1 MNSNQPPG
9 FDPGRSD
16 PERPRLQSEDMPK
29 GPAKTPTAIL
39 KGRILPLALAMLLTL
54 IGVTLFEAL
63 KQLIQPDIGIWQ
75 SHIATIVFATCIATV
90 AAYFILRHY
99 AFLRSETLN
108 EKKLREQLENQVG
121 KRQVLEARLRNLS
134 LVVEQSPNS
143 ILITDREGH
152 IEYVNPRFTEI
163 SGYSLQETI
172 GRTPALLKSGEVS
185 ASVFKNLWDAIQA
198 GKVWRGKLVNR
209 CKDGT
214 LYWDHVAI
222 SPIKN
227 AAGEITHFLSIQT
240 DITEYRKIEE
250 KLRDSDSRVRA
261 IVETAADGIITVDE
275 NGIIASFNPAAEQ
288 IFGYRGHEVIGQR
301 IDMLI
306 PTQMGAGK
314 KNHFAAYLRA
324 SQSKG
329 SRGGVEL
336 IGRRKD
342 GSTFPMEL
350 AVGEF
355 QDGVSPFFAG
365 IVKDITQRRRAE
377 IQAREHQAELAHVD
391 RLSLMGE
398 MATGLAHELNQPLT
412 SIYAY
417 SQACLRML
425 RAGNEKS
432 EKFLN
437 AVEQT
442 AQRAEQA
449 GEIIRRLRSFVRKQP
464 PHIKAIELKPVIEK
478 GLKFIEA
485 EARDRSVTIRLGV
498 AEGLPRVLG
507 DAVQLQQVLLN
518 LMRNS
523 IESLMGLPDAERVM
537 TISVREVEESE
548 VQVTVRDTG
557 QGIDKGLREKIFDAF
572 YSTKTNGM
580 GMGLAISR
588 SIIEAHG
595 GRLWATSE
603 SPRGASFHFIL
614 PVNRGDTGARE
625 MNHG

>member
-1 MNSNQPPG
+1 MSKDVSKAPT
-9 FDPGRSD
+9 
-16 PERPRLQSEDMPK
+16 
-29 GPAKTPTAIL
+29 KTP
-39 KGRILPLALAMLLTL
+39 KGRILPLILVMLLTL
-54 IGVTLFEAL
+54 FGVTLFEFL
-63 KQLIQPDIGIWQ
+63 KQFIQPDIGIWQ
-75 SHIATIVFATCIATV
+75 SHITTIVSATCVATV
-90 AAYFILRHY
+90 AAYFILRRY
-99 AFLRSETLN
+99 AFLRSESLN
-108 EKKLREQLENQVG
+108 EKKLREQLQKQVDE
-121 KRQVLEARLRNLS
+121 REVLEARLRKLS

-163 SGYSLQETI
+163 SGYSEQEAI
-172 GRTPALLKSGEVS
+172 GSTPALLKSGEIS
-185 ASVFKNLWDAIQA
+185 ASVFKNLWDTIQA
-198 GKVWRGKLVNR
+198 GKVWRGKLVNK
-209 CKDGT
+209 CKDGA

-222 SPIKN
+222 SPINN

-250 KLRDSDSRVRA
+250 KLKESDNRVRA
-261 IVETAADGIITVDE
+261 IVDTAADGIITVDE
-275 NGIIASFNPAAEQ
+275 LGTIDSFNPAAER
-288 IFGYRGHEVIGQR
+288 IFGYRGHEVIGGN
-301 IDMLI
+301 IELLI
-306 PTQMGAGK
+306 PTQMGAGN

-329 SRGGVEL
+329 SKGGEL
-336 IGRRKD
+336 LGRRKD
-342 GSTFPMEL
+342 GTTFPMEL

-355 QDGVSPFFAG
+355 QDGVGPFFAG
-365 IVKDITQRRRAE
+365 IVRDITQRRRAE

-398 MATGLAHELNQPLT
+398 MAAGLAHELNQPLT

-432 EKFLN
+432 EKFLS

-449 GEIIRRLRSFVRKQP
+449 GEIIRRLRSFVRKTP
-464 PHIKAIELKPVIEK
+464 SHIKVIELKSVIEK
-478 GLKFIEA
+478 GLKFIAA
-485 EARDRSVTIRLGV
+485 EARDRSVTIHLELD
-498 AEGLPRVLG
+498 EGLPPVWG

-523 IESLMGLPDAERVM
+523 IESLVGLPAAERVM
-537 TISVREVEESE
+537 TISVRELEEPE

-557 QGIDKGLREKIFDAF
+557 QGIDQGLQEKVFDAF
-572 YSTKTNGM
+572 YTTKANGM

-595 GRLWATSE
+595 GRLWVSAE
-603 SPRGASFHFIL
+603 SSRGASFHFNL
-614 PVNRGDTGARE
+614 PVNRGGTGAKV
-625 MNHG
+625 MNNG